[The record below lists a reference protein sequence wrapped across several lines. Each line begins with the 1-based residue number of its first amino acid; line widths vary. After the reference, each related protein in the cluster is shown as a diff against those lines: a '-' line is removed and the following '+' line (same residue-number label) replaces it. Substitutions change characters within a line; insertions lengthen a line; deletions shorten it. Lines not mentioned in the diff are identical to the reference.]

1 MGNHVHVLA
10 MPEKETS
17 LARGIGGT
25 NLLYTQYRKD
35 KGTVLFFF
43 FQPQILTP

>member
-25 NLLYTQYRKD
+25 NPILFGIKHAWWQHQYNIPM
-35 KGTVLFFF
+35 
-43 FQPQILTP
+43 Q